1 MTKIVRAP
9 LRMRL
14 TLDDGLAAYLRA
26 LVNGVGL
33 YGNER
38 ETAVFLIGDGLSDRF
53 KSDAFRAAM
62 MPHLPDD
69 IRRAWGD
76 RP

>member
-1 MTKIVRAP
+1 MTAIVRAP

-14 TLDDGLAAYLRA
+14 TLDDGLASYLRA

-33 YGNER
+33 YGDER
-38 ETAVFLIGDGLSDRF
+38 ETAIYLIRDGLIDRF
-53 KSDAFRAAM
+53 KADGFRAAM